1 MARYR
6 TTKCP
11 YCGYILE
18 SMSISAKELIGKPL
32 ETCPSCQ
39 KQYRTGMKYWK
50 DMNGG
55 EKSWYI
61 VRSILLF
68 PYTLILYAAMWT
80 FIPLGLISWIFDVD
94 LFKE

>member
-18 SMSISAKELIGKPL
+18 NMSIHAKELIGNPL

-39 KQYRTGMKYWK
+39 RQYRTGMKYWK

-68 PYTLILYAAMWT
+68 PYTIIFYAAMWT